1 MKTNPS
7 YSGESRRHTAK
18 RSYGLLAAGLTA
30 LVLSALAM
38 TSCRQESD
46 PVMNY
51 AYNDQMAFG
60 AAENSYAAK
69 FDVLWNGMNT
79 NYAMWDYEEQFGVDW
94 DQVYDEFYPQFAALD
109 SQKTAVT
116 DAQLKA
122 LLDSVLA
129 PLHDGHML
137 VSLKN
142 HATGKFVNSSPA
154 ALRMMRERRDE
165 YLSVTQ
171 KGIDSL
177 SYTYYREAGEIL
189 EERYIC
195 TNALSTVVGPALT
208 TVGDLMEPLKEKE
221 RQGTITPEESDTLKI
236 YTEINTEIQR
246 IIALLF
252 ASGDDSSE
260 AVAIFNTVAYR
271 YEYLHIPG
279 LVPVDPLLAQYGMT
293 LSYVLFKGNI
303 AYLAFDQFMLS
314 AYLNEEIRNSIF
326 GTPSESTQLVIDHL
340 TATWQAWFNAIQ
352 THQKAGDLGGV
363 IIDVRNNGGGILNDY
378 QYVLGALLPSG
389 NYHNTN
395 ARFKRGTGRLDY
407 SPIMPQL
414 MPTYS
419 DEHVT
424 VTAPVV
430 TLCNVA
436 SVSMAEHTS
445 YGTTTL
451 DNGTLI
457 GTRTWGGFSALNSGE
472 VYTNNYAGYVGIQ
485 NVTPVFCYIPLE
497 LAMTKDN
504 EVLEGKGVTPDIE
517 VAWDENMF
525 MTTGR
530 DNQLD
535 RALQFIKGGN

>member
-1 MKTNPS
+1 MRTKILIIVAVS
-7 YSGESRRHTAK
+7 AV
-18 RSYGLLAAGLTA
+18 A
-30 LVLSALAM
+30 LSA
-38 TSCRQESD
+38 CRQQSD
-46 PVMNY
+46 EVLNY
-51 AYNDQMAFG
+51 AYNDNMAFG
-60 AAENSYAAK
+60 AAESSYAAK
-69 FDVLWNGMNT
+69 FDVMWNGLNA
-79 NYAMWDYEEQFGVDW
+79 NYAIWDYEEEFGVDW
-94 DQVYDEFYPQFAALD
+94 DRVYDVYYPQFAALD
-109 SQKTAVT
+109 SMKTPVT

-142 HATGKFVNSSPA
+142 HATGKYVSSSPSA
-154 ALRMMRERRDE
+154 MRVLRERKSE
-165 YLSVTQ
+165 FLTVTS

-177 SYTYYREAGEIL
+177 AYNYYRKAGEIL
-189 EERYIC
+189 EERYVC
-195 TNALSTVVGPALT
+195 TNALNTVVAPMLT
-208 TVGDLMEPLKEKE
+208 TVETLMEPLQAKEH
-221 RQGTITPEESDTLKI
+221 QGTITPAESDTLQI
-236 YTEINTEIQR
+236 YTSIHKEIQR

-252 ASGDDSSE
+252 ADGEDSKN
-260 AVAIFNTVAYR
+260 AVSIYNTIAYR

-279 LVPVDPLLAQYGMT
+279 FVPIDPTLTEVGMT
-293 LSYVLFKGNI
+293 LAYVLFKGNI
-303 AYLAFDQFMLS
+303 AYLALDNFMLS
-314 AYLNEEIRNSIF
+314 AYLHPEIRSQLF
-326 GTPSESTQLVIDHL
+326 GIPSESTQLVIDNL

-363 IIDVRNNGGGILNDY
+363 IIDVRNNGGGILNDF

-407 SPIMPQL
+407 SPIMPQY
-414 MPTYS
+414 MPTYP

-445 YGTTTL
+445 YGTKTL

-472 VYTNNYAGYVGIQ
+472 VYTNNYAGYVGVQ

-504 EVLEGKGVTPDIE
+504 KVLESVGVTPDIE
-517 VAWDENMF
+517 VPWDDDLF
-525 MTTGR
+525 KTTGK
-530 DNQLD
+530 DSQLSK
-535 RALQFIKGGN
+535 ALEFLRSK